1 MKEKIKEILMDI
13 CPEVDFEKENKT
25 DFRLVFWHR
34 LIFVSIVAELGDE
47 FDITIGPKDLIA
59 ENFNSLDAITALVK
73 RLAGE

>member
-13 CPEVDFEKENKT
+13 CPEVDFEKETK
-25 DFRLVFWHR
+25 
-34 LIFVSIVAELGDE
+34 LISDGILASFDIVSIVAELGDE

-59 ENFNSLDAITALVK
+59 ESFNSLDAITALVK

>member
-1 MKEKIKEILMDI
+1 MKEKIKEILRDI
-13 CPEVDFEKENKT
+13 CPEVDFEKETK
-25 DFRLVFWHR
+25 
-34 LIFVSIVAELGDE
+34 LISDGILASFDIVSIVAELGDE

>member
-13 CPEVDFEKENKT
+13 CPEVDFEKETKPIS
-25 DFRLVFWHR
+25 DGILASFD
-34 LIFVSIVAELGDE
+34 IVSIVAELGDE

>member
-1 MKEKIKEILMDI
+1 MKEKIKEILIDI
-13 CPEVDFEKENKT
+13 CPEVDFEKETK
-25 DFRLVFWHR
+25 
-34 LIFVSIVAELGDE
+34 LISDGILASFDIVSIVAELGDE

>member
-13 CPEVDFEKENKT
+13 CPEVDFEKETK
-25 DFRLVFWHR
+25 
-34 LIFVSIVAELGDE
+34 LISDGILASFDIVSIVAELGDE

-59 ENFNSLDAITALVK
+59 ENFNSLDAITALVR

>member
-13 CPEVDFEKENKT
+13 CPEVDFEKETK
-25 DFRLVFWHR
+25 
-34 LIFVSIVAELGDE
+34 LISDGISASFDIVSIVAELGDE

>member
-13 CPEVDFEKENKT
+13 CPEVDFEKETK
-25 DFRLVFWHR
+25 
-34 LIFVSIVAELGDE
+34 LISDGILASFDIVSIVAELGDE

-59 ENFNSLDAITALVK
+59 ENFNSLDAITDLVK

>member
-1 MKEKIKEILMDI
+1 MQEKIKEILMDI
-13 CPEVDFEKENKT
+13 CPEVDFEKETK
-25 DFRLVFWHR
+25 
-34 LIFVSIVAELGDE
+34 LISDGILASFDIVSIVAELGDE

>member
-13 CPEVDFEKENKT
+13 CPEVDFEKETK
-25 DFRLVFWHR
+25 
-34 LIFVSIVAELGDE
+34 LISDSILASFDIVSIVAELGDE

>member
-13 CPEVDFEKENKT
+13 CPEVDFEKETK
-25 DFRLVFWHR
+25 
-34 LIFVSIVAELGDE
+34 LISDGILASFDIVSIVAELGDE
-47 FDITIGPKDLIA
+47 FDITIGPKDMIA

>member
-1 MKEKIKEILMDI
+1 MKEIIKEILIDI
-13 CPEVDFEKENKT
+13 CPEVDFEKETK
-25 DFRLVFWHR
+25 
-34 LIFVSIVAELGDE
+34 LISDGILASFYILSIVAELGDE

>member
-13 CPEVDFEKENKT
+13 CPEVDFEKETK
-25 DFRLVFWHR
+25 
-34 LIFVSIVAELGDE
+34 LISDGILASFDIVAIVAELGDE

>member
-13 CPEVDFEKENKT
+13 CPEVDFEKETK
-25 DFRLVFWHR
+25 
-34 LIFVSIVAELGDE
+34 LISDGILASFDIVSIVAELGDE
-47 FDITIGPKDLIA
+47 YDITIGPKDLIA

>member
-13 CPEVDFEKENKT
+13 CPEVDFEKETK
-25 DFRLVFWHR
+25 
-34 LIFVSIVAELGDE
+34 LISDGILASFDIVSIVAELGDE

-59 ENFNSLDAITALVK
+59 ENFNSLDVITALVK

>member
-13 CPEVDFEKENKT
+13 CPEVDFEKETK
-25 DFRLVFWHR
+25 
-34 LIFVSIVAELGDE
+34 LISDGILASFDIVSIVAELGDE

-73 RLAGE
+73 RLTGE

>member
-13 CPEVDFEKENKT
+13 CPEVDFEKETK
-25 DFRLVFWHR
+25 
-34 LIFVSIVAELGDE
+34 LISDGILAQFDIVCIVADLGDE

>member
-13 CPEVDFEKENKT
+13 CPEVDCEKETK
-25 DFRLVFWHR
+25 
-34 LIFVSIVAELGDE
+34 LISDGILASFDIVSIVAELGDE

>member
-13 CPEVDFEKENKT
+13 CPEVDFEKETK
-25 DFRLVFWHR
+25 
-34 LIFVSIVAELGDE
+34 LISDGILASLDIVSIVAELGDE

>member
-13 CPEVDFEKENKT
+13 CPEVDYEKETK
-25 DFRLVFWHR
+25 
-34 LIFVSIVAELGDE
+34 LISDGILASFDIVSIVAELGDE

>member
-13 CPEVDFEKENKT
+13 CPEVDFEKETK
-25 DFRLVFWHR
+25 
-34 LIFVSIVAELGDE
+34 LISDGILASFDIVSIVAELGDE

-59 ENFNSLDAITALVK
+59 ENFNSLYAITALVK

>member
-13 CPEVDFEKENKT
+13 CPEVDFEKETK
-25 DFRLVFWHR
+25 
-34 LIFVSIVAELGDE
+34 LISDGILASFDIVSIVAELGDE
-47 FDITIGPKDLIA
+47 FDITIDPKDLIA

>member
-13 CPEVDFEKENKT
+13 CPEVDFEKETK
-25 DFRLVFWHR
+25 
-34 LIFVSIVAELGDE
+34 LISDGILASFDIVSMVAELGDE

>member
-1 MKEKIKEILMDI
+1 MRENIKEILMDI
-13 CPEVDFEKENKT
+13 CPEVDFEKETK
-25 DFRLVFWHR
+25 
-34 LIFVSIVAELGDE
+34 LISEGILASFDIVSIVAELGDE

>member
-13 CPEVDFEKENKT
+13 CPEVDFEKETK
-25 DFRLVFWHR
+25 
-34 LIFVSIVAELGDE
+34 LISDGILTSFDIVSIVAELGDE

>member
-13 CPEVDFEKENKT
+13 CPEVDFEKETK
-25 DFRLVFWHR
+25 
-34 LIFVSIVAELGDE
+34 LISDGILASFDIVSIVAELGDE

-59 ENFNSLDAITALVK
+59 ENFNSLDAITTLVK